1 MTEITNQAGTVEKM
15 LGRQPS
21 TMPQAHKYG
30 TQSPI
35 NSSGTCIHCGKHLA
49 GHWIKVYPDGKKEEF
64 PYGYCRDPAGEIG
77 CCMVFRPKTPLSSGA
92 CTA

>member
-1 MTEITNQAGTVEKM
+1 MNTETNQAGTVEMYSGKKTF
-15 LGRQPS
+15 S
-21 TMPQAHKYG
+21 TPQAHKNS
-30 TQSPI
+30 TRSPI

-77 CCMVFRPKTPLSSGA
+77 CCMVFRPKTPLSGA